1 MVSSPNAY
9 WLTFFLKRE
18 VNVMCW
24 NYRAYGKSK
33 NPQRC
38 CLTWCDRIN
47 PENIK
52 RDSEKVLDFVVKEIK
67 VRGKVGVYGRSLGG
81 IASTHLANKFPEI
94 ISALIVDR
102 TFGELDVSSERR
114 LFGSYTRFLYKFI
127 SVNWKTRND
136 ANFIAAENS
145 FKIITSDPLDEV
157 VDNFSSL
164 PAGVAEKLALYAY
177 SEDKWKDFFNCLKSV
192 YEFESLL
199 FNSLGIKDAE
209 AAFKPPA

>member
-1 MVSSPNAY
+1 
-9 WLTFFLKRE
+9 
-18 VNVMCW
+18 
-24 NYRAYGKSK
+24 
-33 NPQRC
+33 
-38 CLTWCDRIN
+38 LTWCDRIN